1 MSLLRVIKPLIPQ
14 PMYGQRLLE
23 PSRQSKQKDP
33 VPCKQTCTFPVPGC
47 SPAGYERVRNQ
58 ESRDQIAAGSS
69 SRDLRQGRRSRE
81 QEPAASGCT
90 LPAGLGT
97 TLGDRISSSRIPW
110 DARGSRR
117 LSPAP
122 ARHGEPQ
129 QQPEEESH
137 GAALQGRGD
146 DCWRA
151 AEVGGDGALQAGAGL
166 HPFSKRLKASSLS
179 NLFPPSL
186 VSPLLPSIR

>member
-97 TLGDRISSSRIPW
+97 TLGDHAGGPHLFIPHPMGC
-110 DARGSRR
+110 AR
-117 LSPAP
+117 LSAP
-122 ARHGEPQ
+122 LPRSSPT
-129 QQPEEESH
+129 
-137 GAALQGRGD
+137 
-146 DCWRA
+146 WRA
-151 AEVGGDGALQAGAGL
+151 SAAA
-166 HPFSKRLKASSLS
+166 
-179 NLFPPSL
+179 
-186 VSPLLPSIR
+186 

>member
-1 MSLLRVIKPLIPQ
+1 MQQAPPPETSDRE
-14 PMYGQRLLE
+14 GE
-23 PSRQSKQKDP
+23 
-33 VPCKQTCTFPVPGC
+33 
-47 SPAGYERVRNQ
+47 
-58 ESRDQIAAGSS
+58 AGS
-69 SRDLRQGRRSRE
+69 RS
-81 QEPAASGCT
+81 QQLQAAPCQPGWG
-90 LPAGLGT
+90 PRWGT